1 MLGRYPSD
9 ARISGI
15 VVPLPSLS
23 WCIMIIFSPQ
33 LFHHFLDHFRLYH
46 NVLKIGKIVQ
56 YKNNDIYQ
64 HFLRLIDK
72 LILIPLMGL
81 FRRERNIWSLAFYC
95 TFSRIFELCNFWGA
109 LAKKGLD
116 PKHLIYFSFST
127 PFFSQLM
134 YPRIW
139 GDNLDKKTMM
149 VQLPMLSL

>member
-1 MLGRYPSD
+1 
-9 ARISGI
+9 
-15 VVPLPSLS
+15 
-23 WCIMIIFSPQ
+23 MIIFSPQ

-46 NVLKIGKIVQ
+46 SVLKIGKIVQ
-56 YKNNDIYQ
+56 YINNDIYQ

-72 LILIPLMGL
+72 LILIPQYGVIPTRKKYLI
-81 FRRERNIWSLAFYC
+81 FSIYC